1 MSKLSISGF
10 GKVYYV
16 CFYLTQFALEVEFT
30 ISLSMLGYFV
40 SDSGKQLIVQLSTN
54 TFCVVIKGVEKYKMR
69 AFYLVKDP
77 AGKEKEKRKK
87 LCDG

>member
-1 MSKLSISGF
+1 MCAF
-10 GKVYYV
+10 
-16 CFYLTQFALEVEFT
+16 CLTQFALEVEFT

-54 TFCVVIKGVEKYKMR
+54 TCVGIKGIEKYKMR

>member
-1 MSKLSISGF
+1 MSKTSISGF

-40 SDSGKQLIVQLSTN
+40 SDSGT
-54 TFCVVIKGVEKYKMR
+54 
-69 AFYLVKDP
+69 
-77 AGKEKEKRKK
+77 
-87 LCDG
+87 